1 MDVRQVADLEQRSFS
16 DAAAV
21 AESPAEPGDPVMYL
35 GVLGLTPPAP
45 VLADEE

>member
-1 MDVRQVADLEQRSFS
+1 MDDRQVADLEQRSFS

-21 AESPAEPGDPVMYL
+21 SDVDPEPPHYL
-35 GVLGLTPPAP
+35 GVLGLTPPTP